1 MLLAGDVGGTKTLL
15 GLFEDAGG
23 ARPVGI
29 DVREYATLDHGSLQ
43 EIVARFLTESARPA
57 SGVTAAAF
65 GVAGPVI
72 DRTARMSNVPWTV
85 DARAL
90 ADRFAIP
97 RVALINDLAAMA
109 HAVPVLAPT
118 ELSTLQTGEPSPTG
132 NIALIA
138 AGTGLGQALLHR
150 VDGRLIPSPSEGGHA
165 DFAARTPRELELVVE
180 LTRAF
185 GRAECEHVMSGPGL
199 ANLFRFTHAGPCAV
213 VSTADEAELPALVS
227 ASALAKRCAQCEEAL
242 DLFVS
247 AYGAEAGNL
256 ALRAMATSGLYVGGG
271 IAPKILPALESG
283 RFMRAFRAKGD
294 MTPLL
299 ARVPVFVILDARAG
313 LLGAAVRAARI
324 P

>member
-1 MLLAGDVGGTKTLL
+1 MLLAGDVGGTKTRL
-15 GLFEDAGG
+15 GLFEDGG
-23 ARPVGI
+23 ARPI
-29 DVREYATLDHGSLQ
+29 ATDVLEYATLEHAGL
-43 EIVARFLTESARPA
+43 EAIVARFLAETSRPA
-57 SGVTAAAF
+57 SAVTAAAF

-109 HAVPVLAPT
+109 HAVPVLEAT
-118 ELSTLQTGEPSPTG
+118 ELSTLQAGEPIQTG
-132 NIALIA
+132 NAALIA

-165 DFAARTPRELELVVE
+165 DFAARTPRELELVGE
-180 LTRAF
+180 LTRAV
-185 GRAECEHVMSGPGL
+185 GRAECEHVISGPGL
-199 ANLFRFTHAGPCAV
+199 ANLFRFTHAGPCTV
-213 VSTADEAELPALVS
+213 VTTADESALPALVS
-227 ASALAKRCAQCEEAL
+227 ASALAGRCARCEEAL
-242 DLFVS
+242 EMFVS

-256 ALRAMATSGLYVGGG
+256 ALRSMATAGVYVGGG
-271 IAPKILPALESG
+271 IAPKILPALQSG
-283 RFMRAFRAKGD
+283 TFMRAFCAKGD

-299 ARVPVFVILDARAG
+299 SRVPVLVILDARAG
-313 LLGAAVRAARI
+313 LLGAAVRAARL